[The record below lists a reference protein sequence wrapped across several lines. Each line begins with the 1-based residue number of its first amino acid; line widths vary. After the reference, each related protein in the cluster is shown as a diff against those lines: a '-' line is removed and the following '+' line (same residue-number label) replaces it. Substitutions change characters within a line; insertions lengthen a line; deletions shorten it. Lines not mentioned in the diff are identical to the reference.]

1 MHQEFA
7 LADSINIRALA
18 AKVLAPLLRQ
28 HGSLS
33 THLPDAL
40 EHCPPQDRALLQQ
53 LCYGTM
59 RELFRLQAL
68 TAQLLKKPF
77 KTQDMDL
84 QALLLIGLWQ
94 LRSSRIPAHAAL
106 NETVEATL
114 VLNKEWAK
122 KVFNAVLRRYQRER
136 DNIEQALAKDPC
148 FTWNH
153 PQWFIDKLSH
163 NWPNQW
169 QAVLEANDQQA
180 PLTLRANTRHQS
192 RQSAL
197 EQLAAAGI
205 PADPCRFSTTGLT
218 LQQAMD
224 VNAIPGFSAGRLSV
238 QDEAAQ
244 LAAQLVAAQPGERI
258 LDACAAPGGKLC
270 HLLET
275 TPGLQDVVAVEL
287 EPARA
292 QRITDNLQRLG
303 LELECRVLTA
313 DASSREWW
321 DGHAYDRILIDA
333 PCSGTGVI
341 RRHPDIKWLRRGDE
355 IAALAQVQL
364 NILTNLWSMLKPGGR
379 LVYATCSI
387 FSQENER
394 IIERFLQQ
402 QQDARHHTIDAEW
415 GEARPVGRQLF
426 PEIGGH
432 DGFYYAVLNKT
443 ALNETTDNTIV

>member
-1 MHQEFA
+1 M
-7 LADSINIRALA
+7 ADSINIRALA
-18 AKVLAPLLRQ
+18 ANALGPLLRQ

-40 EHCPPQDRALLQQ
+40 EHCPQQDRALLQQ

-68 TAQLLKKPF
+68 AARLLQKPF
-77 KTQDMDL
+77 KRQDSDL

-106 NETVEATL
+106 HETVEATE
-114 VLNKEWAK
+114 VLNKPWAK
-122 KVFNAVLRRYQRER
+122 KLFNAVLRRYQREQ
-136 DNIEQALAKDPC
+136 DKLEQALSEDPC

-163 NWPNQW
+163 NWPEHW
-169 QAVLEANDQQA
+169 QSILHANDQQA
-180 PLTLRANTRHQS
+180 PLTLRTNGRQLS
-192 RQSAL
+192 RRQAL
-197 EQLAAAGI
+197 EQLAEAGI
-205 PADPCRFSTTGLT
+205 DATPCRFSPVGLS
-218 LQQAMD
+218 LSQAMD
-224 VNAIPGFSAGRLSV
+224 VNAVPGFAAGQFSV

-244 LAAQLVAAQPGERI
+244 LAAELVDAKPGERI

-270 HLLET
+270 HLLEA
-275 TPGLQDVVAVEL
+275 TPGLQEVIAVEL

-292 QRITDNLQRLG
+292 QRIADNLQRLG
-303 LELECRVLTA
+303 LELECRTLTA
-313 DASSREWW
+313 DASSQDWW
-321 DGHAYDRILIDA
+321 DGIAFDRILVDA

-341 RRHPDIKWLRRGDE
+341 RRHPDIKWLRKGDE

-364 NILTNLWSMLKPGGR
+364 NILANLWQMLKPGGR

-394 IIERFLQQ
+394 IIERFLRQQ
-402 QQDARHHTIDAEW
+402 NDARHETIDAKW
-415 GEARPVGRQLF
+415 GEARPFGRQLF
-426 PEIGGH
+426 PLNGGH

-443 ALNETTDNTIV
+443 TDDSTA

>member
-1 MHQEFA
+1 M
-7 LADSINIRALA
+7 ADPINIRALA
-18 AKVLAPLLRQ
+18 AGVLAPLLRQ

-53 LCYGTM
+53 LCYGSM
-59 RELFRLQAL
+59 RELFRLQAV
-68 TAQLLKKPF
+68 AGKLLKKPF
-77 KTQDMDL
+77 KPQDMDL
-84 QALLLIGLWQ
+84 QALLLVGLWQ

-106 NETVEATL
+106 HETVEATQT
-114 VLNKEWAK
+114 LNKAWAK
-122 KVFNAVLRRYQRER
+122 KLFNAVLRRYQRER
-136 DNIEQALAKDPC
+136 DALEQALADDPC

-163 NWPNQW
+163 NWPDHW
-169 QAVLEANDQQA
+169 QAILSANDQQA
-180 PLTLRANTRHQS
+180 PLTLRANERQQS
-192 RQSAL
+192 RDQAL
-197 EQLAAAGI
+197 AQLADAGI
-205 PADPCRFSTTGLT
+205 EAEPCRFSKAGLT
-218 LQQAMD
+218 LAEPMD
-224 VNAIPGFSAGRLSV
+224 VAAIPGFTAGQLSV

-244 LAAQLVAAQPGERI
+244 LAAELLAATPGERI

-270 HLLET
+270 HLLEA
-275 TPGLQDVVAVEL
+275 TPRLQEVLAIEL

-292 QRITDNLQRLG
+292 QRIADNLQRLG

-313 DASSREWW
+313 DASSQDWW
-321 DGHAYDRILIDA
+321 DGTAFDRILVDA

-364 NILTNLWSMLKPGGR
+364 NILTNLWQMLKPGGR

-394 IIERFLQQ
+394 IIERFLRQHD
-402 QQDARHHTIDAEW
+402 DARHQPIEAEW
-415 GEARPVGRQLF
+415 GEARPFGRQLF
-426 PEIGGH
+426 PQVKGH
-432 DGFYYAVLNKT
+432 DGFYYAVLDKAVLDKATLNK
-443 ALNETTDNTIV
+443 ATDDSNA